1 MKCRVKF
8 FKPKINPHVSF
19 FPEPLVNTVLERSS
33 KCDKKFCVFCWEK
46 VANKVAIFCHIT
58 MFLALANTS
67 FLSPTLTSNRQ
78 KWATSFLL
86 FSDEMNAIV
95 KKFSLFTLKSNM
107 AGVEIY
113 SPNTLFNF
121 DPNSLSIWC
130 KIGKILWK
138 AFHLDDSRNC
148 ALRQIVFKEHP
159 SLFSMQSQSSIW
171 FPR

>member
-8 FKPKINPHVSF
+8 FKPKINPHVIF
-19 FPEPLVNTVLERSS
+19 FPEPLVNIVLKRSS

-86 FSDEMNAIV
+86 FFWWDERYCEKVLSLHAEIQYGWSWNIFP
-95 KKFSLFTLKSNM
+95 KYSFQFWSQFSFNLMQNWQNIMESISSWWLSKLCT
-107 AGVEIY
+107 A
-113 SPNTLFNF
+113 PNCF
-121 DPNSLSIWC
+121 
-130 KIGKILWK
+130 
-138 AFHLDDSRNC
+138 
-148 ALRQIVFKEHP
+148 
-159 SLFSMQSQSSIW
+159 
-171 FPR
+171 